1 MITIIF
7 APPRT
12 GKTCFMTHLLNECA
26 FNKDRNNKMAKEIIR
41 KNSKG
46 FNLSIPKHCVSSN
59 YSIGFRKFGYRLRP
73 SRVINPFR
81 LGFDNPFVKTHF
93 NLPYEVIGITEA
105 QKYLNSRMSMYFPEW
120 QSRWYEQHGHN
131 NLDIYLDT
139 QRPMLIDVN
148 IRELAQFIEI
158 VNLRL
163 SYDNYGRVNALIDS
177 AANQKTLAGIKSV
190 TELFYDN
197 GILVNPKVN
206 KDMFSGIERVKS
218 YLKINGGKPRLFIFK
233 NCVNLIRELKSY
245 RWGEGDNPKKYD
257 DHSLDELRYYIMTK
271 PSLSQPK
278 KEKSIITRDKERLY
292 KKIRSNMRMWRKQTK
307 RS

>member
-163 SYDNYGRVNALIDS
+163 SYDNYGRVNALKWKIRKIENSQLFDKYMASGKKDTTCYTEETVIADYNVFSLYDS
-177 AANQKTLAGIKSV
+177 QSCKPKFYSGHFEEDFDYNPSKP
-190 TELFYDN
+190 TEESLEGY
-197 GILVNPKVN
+197 
-206 KDMFSGIERVKS
+206 
-218 YLKINGGKPRLFIFK
+218 
-233 NCVNLIRELKSY
+233 IRFLE
-245 RWGEGDNPKKYD
+245 EVD
-257 DHSLDELRYYIMTK
+257 DELPNNFYQRRTK
-271 PSLSQPK
+271 SN
-278 KEKSIITRDKERLY
+278 DKL
-292 KKIRSNMRMWRKQTK
+292 Q
-307 RS
+307 